1 MQKAPEKWNNSPRR
15 SISRSRTALKY
26 WGERR
31 IKSAVNLTI
40 FSLPDDDDG
49 RTRNKISLSSLQ
61 LLFFSRCKK
70 KNKKKFSKSWNF
82 SMSALQDSSTSPPQK
97 LHRAATRKEKK
108 WLLSSEVP
116 VARLQTRWEENKKT
130 TTLLAAPALETLIA
144 LWLVR
149 SAPFSFG
156 NGTRQMSVQLVT
168 VLDRL
173 GILGSWHHPEH
184 L

>member
-1 MQKAPEKWNNSPRR
+1 
-15 SISRSRTALKY
+15 
-26 WGERR
+26 
-31 IKSAVNLTI
+31 
-40 FSLPDDDDG
+40 
-49 RTRNKISLSSLQ
+49 
-61 LLFFSRCKK
+61 
-70 KNKKKFSKSWNF
+70 
-82 SMSALQDSSTSPPQK
+82 MSALQDSSTSPPQK

-173 GILGSWHHPEH
+173 GILGS
-184 L
+184 